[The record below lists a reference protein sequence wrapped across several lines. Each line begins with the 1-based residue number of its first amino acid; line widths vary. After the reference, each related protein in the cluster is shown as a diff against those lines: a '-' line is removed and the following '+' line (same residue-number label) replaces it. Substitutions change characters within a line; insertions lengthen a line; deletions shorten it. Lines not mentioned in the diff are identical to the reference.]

1 MYLLNN
7 TKIDINRPFTGPDG
21 KKYPHLR
28 PQEYRDELGVVEVPD
43 PVYPDSRTHTWTENP
58 DGTLNITERPL
69 ADIKASRL
77 SEIRSQARAIIEAKY
92 PQFVREN
99 IADGTY
105 PDPDGSMR
113 ARLVADKE
121 AVVVASN
128 TAEDAV
134 DAALT
139 SEEVLAVTPI
149 WPVI

>member
-1 MYLLNN
+1 MYILNGI
-7 TKIDINRPFTGPDG
+7 KININSPHTGPDG
-21 KKYPHLR
+21 TKYPHLN
-28 PQEYRDELGVVEVPD
+28 PQEWRQALGVVEVPD
-43 PVYPDSRTHTWTENP
+43 PVYPDSRTHTYTENP

-69 ADIKASRL
+69 VDIKASRL

-128 TAEDAV
+128 IAEDAV
-134 DAALT
+134 DAAT
-139 SEEVLAVTPI
+139 TVAEVMAVTPT